1 MYNANLL
8 IVSIIYYVRC
18 PFICSLAMQVEY
30 TYIHTFAYRQNC
42 VSKGDD
48 GDCKILYITMAA
60 AAILTSTV
68 VMVNHVIKPNDAS
81 FVEELSAK

>member
-1 MYNANLL
+1 
-8 IVSIIYYVRC
+8 
-18 PFICSLAMQVEY
+18 MQVEY

-48 GDCKILYITMAA
+48 GDCMIYITVAA